1 MERNTRSSAA
11 PPQRGTGVTTRRS
24 FFSAARWLAF
34 FAVVLFTAAIAKGQG
49 AVADDIPDR
58 LLTNQD
64 VIEMLGS
71 GMTPIA
77 VIMRIHNSPCKF
89 DKSAAGLEGLKAA
102 KVPYHVVLAMMK
114 APELPP
120 ATKGR
125 IPIVIP
131 DSTPIR
137 IGLSEDLDSNVQ
149 QPGYII
155 YFQVLE
161 EIRIRGLRVIAKG
174 ARVRGRLLDS
184 KDRSRTGEAARLDW
198 NLMDVQ
204 TVDGQRLPLR
214 GGKKVSGEEQQ
225 QEKNVT
231 VGKGEEFT
239 AFTYGVRKV
248 NVLAPIPPAQG
259 RLESSPRA
267 NP

>member
-1 MERNTRSSAA
+1 MLRRERALGNWKRLFPGKSGKWRT
-11 PPQRGTGVTTRRS
+11 
-24 FFSAARWLAF
+24 L
-34 FAVVLFTAAIAKGQG
+34 VVLALSVTASIAG
-49 AVADDIPDR
+49 AQRTADDIPDR

-64 VIEMLGS
+64 VIEMVGS

-77 VIMRIHNSPCKF
+77 VITRIHNSPCKF
-89 DKSAAGLEGLKAA
+89 DKSAAGLEALKAA
-102 KVPYHVVLAMMK
+102 NVPYHVLMAMMK

-125 IPIVIP
+125 IAVVIP
-131 DSTPIR
+131 DSTPIQVS
-137 IGLSEDLDSNVQ
+137 LSEDLTSNVQ

-161 EIRIRGLRVIAKG
+161 EVRIRGLRVIAKG
-174 ARVRGRLLDS
+174 ARVRGKLLGS

-198 NLMDVQ
+198 SLTDVLA
-204 TVDGQRLPLR
+204 VDGQRLPVR
-214 GGKKVSGEEQQ
+214 GGSGVSGNELQ

-231 VGKGEEFT
+231 VGKGEKFT

-248 NVLAPIPPAQG
+248 NVLAPIPAPT
-259 RLESSPRA
+259 RKPEDSPGPNR
-267 NP
+267 

>member
-1 MERNTRSSAA
+1 MENRWKLFSD
-11 PPQRGTGVTTRRS
+11 TGRRC
-24 FFSAARWLAF
+24 AF
-34 FAVVLFTAAIAKGQG
+34 VVLALSITASIAG
-49 AVADDIPDR
+49 AQDKADDIPDR

-71 GMTPIA
+71 GMTPLA
-77 VIMRIHNSPCKF
+77 VISRIHNSACKF
-89 DKSAAGLEGLKAA
+89 DKSAVGLEVLKAA
-102 KVPYHVVLAMMK
+102 NVPYHVVLAMMK

-125 IPIVIP
+125 IAVVIP
-131 DSTPIR
+131 DSTPIQV
-137 IGLSEDLDSNVQ
+137 GLSEDLNSSVQ
-149 QPGYII
+149 QSGYII

-161 EIRIRGLRVIAKG
+161 EVRIRGLRVIAKG
-174 ARVRGRLLDS
+174 ARARGRLLGS
-184 KDRSRTGEAARLDW
+184 KERSRTGEAARLDW
-198 NLMDVQ
+198 SLTDVLA
-204 TVDGQRLPLR
+204 VDGQRLPLR
-214 GGKKVSGEEQQ
+214 GGSAVSGDELQ

-248 NVLAPIPPAQG
+248 NVRAPILPTPKNPEAPP
-259 RLESSPRA
+259 SP